1 MSFYGN
7 IIKIKGE
14 IKMKQENTGYEY
26 EEKLERL
33 AQRCKKA
40 YIRNTEDSIAYIKYL
55 CEYHGVDYSEL
66 IYKIEMTTRLG
77 D

>member
-1 MSFYGN
+1 
-7 IIKIKGE
+7 
-14 IKMKQENTGYEY
+14 MKQENTGYEY

-40 YIRNTEDSIAYIKYL
+40 YIENTEDSIAYIKHL
-55 CEYHGVDYSEL
+55 CKYYGVDYSEL
-66 IYKIEMTTRLG
+66 IYKIEMATRLG

>member
-14 IKMKQENTGYEY
+14 TKMKQTSTGYEY

-40 YIRNTEDSIAYIKYL
+40 YIENTEDSIAYIKHL
-55 CEYHGVDYSEL
+55 CKYHNVDYNEL